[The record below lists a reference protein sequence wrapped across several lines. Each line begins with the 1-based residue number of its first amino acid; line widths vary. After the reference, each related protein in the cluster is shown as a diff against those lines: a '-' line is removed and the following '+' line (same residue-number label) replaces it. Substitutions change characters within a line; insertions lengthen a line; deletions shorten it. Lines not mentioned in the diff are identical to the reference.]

1 MTMYVNLQKAKNEAW
16 KLYESWRKTG
26 INSPA
31 LKCKIRFSLL
41 GWRHLIGASGHK
53 KRTSYSTYR
62 KLKLLPYAKTIIEQS
77 RLIQNIRKTGYRT
90 YYAIEG
96 MVEVEE
102 DGIKDF
108 RKVRVVIVDDYQNN
122 MIFYSVM
129 DKKERNNQKRKK

>member
-1 MTMYVNLQKAKNEAW
+1 M
-16 KLYESWRKTG
+16 
-26 INSPA
+26 
-31 LKCKIRFSLL
+31 
-41 GWRHLIGASGHK
+41 
-53 KRTSYSTYR
+53 
-62 KLKLLPYAKTIIEQS
+62 KTIIEQS